1 MAAGEAGTVT
11 SMCMPP
17 AASPALAHAQ
27 NPPLLR
33 GRAYLKYEI
42 TFEV

>member
-1 MAAGEAGTVT
+1 MAAGEGGTVT

-17 AASPALAHAQ
+17 APSPALAHAK

-33 GRAYLKYEI
+33 RKAYLKYEI